1 MNDQYMSSQQVR
13 DKVACEKCG
22 VSKGEKCVDLDGS
35 VHGKTT
41 PQNHVIRVRA
51 ALRQKAMK

>member
-1 MNDQYMSSQQVR
+1 MSSQQVR